1 MPEPKAKKEKVIS
14 LVKKINISKE
24 DLIGFLGTIGVEASI
39 NTSLEPDTVAKVY
52 AKFRKEVEKEEQRV
66 NKTVSFEEKFHVGI
80 SEAKEKMEK
89 DEEDKRL
96 KEEEER
102 IRKNIEE
109 ELRQKEAER
118 QRQELKAHLE
128 REKAI
133 EEAKERKKREKE
145 EKKSKAESTEPVEKQ
160 PVVTEAPVKDK
171 NLFKEKEEKPAEETA
186 IPVSSVLK
194 DKFKLDK
201 PITEILKTTEKKHEE
216 KPKPPFEKKPFDKS
230 KPPFERKPF
239 DKNKPPFERKPFDK
253 NKPPFERKPFDKNR
267 PPFDRNRTGAPGAGP
282 NKDNKFQKVSIS
294 DLKDK
299 RKNFSKPAD
308 GAPAK
313 PGDASLTRKVF
324 TPRTDGG
331 ISKPKFE
338 DEKRKRDKERDKKKF
353 EAEQERKRKLRLE
366 KGHRAKDISQKEID
380 EAIRDTFAKIGEDA
394 GPSSRSVAR
403 KRKKKEREIEEKK
416 IQEHAEANKNV
427 IKVTEFISTAEL
439 ANLMNLEVNELI
451 KASFKLG
458 MMVSINQRLEKDLIL
473 LLAEDFGYKIEFQ
486 SEYEEE
492 VLEEVQDT
500 PESLKPRS
508 PVVTIM
514 GHVDHGKTSLLDY
527 IRKANV
533 VAGEA
538 GGITQHIGAYKV
550 TLESGKEIAFLDT
563 PGHEAF
569 TAMRARGG
577 QAADI
582 VVLVVA
588 ADDSVMPQTVEAIN
602 HALAANVP
610 IVIAIN
616 KVDKPESNPDR
627 IKQQLADK
635 NILVEDW
642 GGKYQ
647 SVEISAKHGQNVDKL
662 LEKILLEAELLDLK
676 ANPDRNARAV
686 VLEAKLDKGKGPVAT
701 VLVQKG
707 TLKVGDIFIAG
718 VFSGKVK
725 AMFDER
731 ERKLEFAG
739 PSTPAQVLGFDGVPQ
754 AGDVFAVLD
763 TEREAK
769 EISTKRQQLKREQ
782 DFRQVKFITLDD
794 ISKQISE
801 GKQVE
806 LKIILKADFDGSA
819 EAIADSL
826 QKLTTSEA
834 KVTVIHKA
842 IGQISESDV
851 LLAEAS
857 SAIIIGFNVRPN
869 LNARKLAEKSSV
881 DIRLYNIIYQAI
893 EEVKMALEGLL
904 EPEKS
909 EEVTCTVEVRDVFK
923 VPKVGNI
930 AGCFVQDGKITRN
943 TKIRLLREG
952 LVIFDGNI
960 ASLKRI
966 KDDVREVDAGYE
978 CGIGLENFNDIKVG
992 DVIEG
997 YKIVETKRKLTTA

>member
-1 MPEPKAKKEKVIS
+1 MPEAKAKKEKVIS

-24 DLIGFLGTIGVEASI
+24 DLIGFLGTIGIEASI
-39 NTSLEPDTVAKVY
+39 NTSLEPDVVAKVY

-80 SEAKEKMEK
+80 SEAKEKIEK

-109 ELRQKEAER
+109 ELKAKEAER
-118 QRQELKAHLE
+118 KKQELKAHLE
-128 REKAI
+128 REKAL

-145 EKKSKAESTEPVEKQ
+145 EKKSKAAAAEQGVQEQKTATEKVEG
-160 PVVTEAPVKDK
+160 
-171 NLFKEKEEKPAEETA
+171 EKLEKPSEETEVK
-186 IPVSSVLK
+186 VSSLLK
-194 DKFKLDK
+194 DKFKLNK
-201 PITEILKTTEKKHEE
+201 PITEILKTDKRTPEKN
-216 KPKPPFEKKPFDKS
+216 KPQTHEKKPFDKQRGHS
-230 KPPFERKPF
+230 EKKPFERKPF
-239 DKNKPPFERKPFDK
+239 DRNKQGFDK
-253 NKPPFERKPFDKNR
+253 PRHGD
-267 PPFDRNRTGAPGAGP
+267 DRRRDG
-282 NKDNKFQKVSIS
+282 KDNKFQKVSIS

-299 RKNFSKPAD
+299 RKTFSKPSDTAP
-308 GAPAK
+308 PAK
-313 PGDASLTRKVF
+313 GDGSLTRKVF
-324 TPRTDGG
+324 TPRTDA
-331 ISKPKFE
+331 SKPKFE
-338 DEKRKRDKERDKKKF
+338 DDKRRRDKERDKKKF
-353 EAEQERKRKLRLE
+353 EAEQERKRKIRLE

-380 EAIRDTFAKIGEDA
+380 EAIRDTFAKIGEDG
-394 GPSSRSVAR
+394 GPSSRSLAR

-416 IQEHAEANKNV
+416 IQERAEASKNV
-427 IKVTEFISTAEL
+427 IKVTEFLSTAEL
-439 ANLMNLEVNELI
+439 ANLMGMEVNELI
-451 KASFKLG
+451 KATFKLG
-458 MMVSINQRLEKDLIL
+458 MMVSINQRLEKDLII
-473 LLAEDFGYKIEFQ
+473 LLAEEFGFKIEFQ

-492 VLEEVQDT
+492 ALEEAEDA
-500 PESLKPRS
+500 PETLKHRS

-577 QAADI
+577 QAADM

-610 IVIAIN
+610 IIIAIN
-616 KVDKPESNPDR
+616 KVDKPEANPDR

-635 NILVEDW
+635 NILVEEW

-647 SVEISAKHGQNVDKL
+647 SVEISAKHGKNVDQL

-676 ANPDRNARAV
+676 ANPDRNARGV
-686 VLEAKLDKGKGPVAT
+686 VLEAKLDKGKGSVAT

-731 ERKLEFAG
+731 EHKLEQVG
-739 PSTPAQVLGFDGVPQ
+739 PSSPAQILGFDGVPQ
-754 AGDVFAVLD
+754 AGDTFIVMD
-763 TEREAK
+763 SERHAK
-769 EISTKRQQLKREQ
+769 EISIKRQQLKREQ

-794 ISKQISE
+794 ISKQIQE

-826 QKLTTSEA
+826 QKLTTAEA

-857 SAIIIGFNVRPN
+857 NAIIIGFNVRPN
-869 LNARKLAEKSSV
+869 LNARKLAEKNNV

-893 EEVKMALEGLL
+893 EEVKSALEGLL

-923 VPKVGNI
+923 VPKIGNI
-930 AGCFVQDGKITRN
+930 AGCYVQDGKVTRN
-943 TKIRLLREG
+943 TKVRLLREG

-966 KDDVREVDAGYE
+966 KDDVREVEAGYE
-978 CGIGLENFNDIKVG
+978 CGIGLENFNDVKVG

-997 YKIVETKRKLTTA
+997 YRIVETKRKLTTA

>member
-1 MPEPKAKKEKVIS
+1 
-14 LVKKINISKE
+14 
-24 DLIGFLGTIGVEASI
+24 
-39 NTSLEPDTVAKVY
+39 
-52 AKFRKEVEKEEQRV
+52 
-66 NKTVSFEEKFHVGI
+66 
-80 SEAKEKMEK
+80 
-89 DEEDKRL
+89 
-96 KEEEER
+96 
-102 IRKNIEE
+102 
-109 ELRQKEAER
+109 
-118 QRQELKAHLE
+118 
-128 REKAI
+128 
-133 EEAKERKKREKE
+133 
-145 EKKSKAESTEPVEKQ
+145 
-160 PVVTEAPVKDK
+160 
-171 NLFKEKEEKPAEETA
+171 
-186 IPVSSVLK
+186 
-194 DKFKLDK
+194 
-201 PITEILKTTEKKHEE
+201 
-216 KPKPPFEKKPFDKS
+216 
-230 KPPFERKPF
+230 
-239 DKNKPPFERKPFDK
+239 
-253 NKPPFERKPFDKNR
+253 
-267 PPFDRNRTGAPGAGP
+267 
-282 NKDNKFQKVSIS
+282 
-294 DLKDK
+294 
-299 RKNFSKPAD
+299 
-308 GAPAK
+308 
-313 PGDASLTRKVF
+313 
-324 TPRTDGG
+324 
-331 ISKPKFE
+331 
-338 DEKRKRDKERDKKKF
+338 
-353 EAEQERKRKLRLE
+353 
-366 KGHRAKDISQKEID
+366 
-380 EAIRDTFAKIGEDA
+380 
-394 GPSSRSVAR
+394 
-403 KRKKKEREIEEKK
+403 
-416 IQEHAEANKNV
+416 
-427 IKVTEFISTAEL
+427 
-439 ANLMNLEVNELI
+439 MNLEVNELI

-473 LLAEDFGYKIEFQ
+473 LLAEDFGFKIEWQ

-492 VLEEVQDT
+492 VLEEVQDS

-550 TLESGKEIAFLDT
+550 TLDSGKEIAFLDT

-602 HALAANVP
+602 HALAASVP

-635 NILVEDW
+635 NILVEEW

-647 SVEISAKHGQNVDKL
+647 AVEISAKHGQNVDKL

-707 TLKVGDIFIAG
+707 TLKVGDIFVAG

-725 AMFDER
+725 AMYDER
-731 ERKLEFAG
+731 DHKLEEVG

-769 EISTKRQQLKREQ
+769 DISTKRQQLKREQ

-794 ISKQISE
+794 ISKQIAE

-857 SAIIIGFNVRPN
+857 NAIIIGFNVRPN

-881 DIRLYNIIYQAI
+881 DVRLYNIIYQAI

-930 AGCFVQDGKITRN
+930 AGCYVQDGKITRN
-943 TKIRLLREG
+943 TKVRLLREG
-952 LVIFDGNI
+952 LVIFDGII
-960 ASLKRI
+960 ASLKRV

>member
-24 DLIGFLGTIGVEASI
+24 DLIGFLGTIGVEAASI
-39 NTSLEPDTVAKVY
+39 NTSLEPDVVAKVY

-109 ELRQKEAER
+109 EVKQKESERQK
-118 QRQELKAHLE
+118 QELKAHLE

-133 EEAKERKKREKE
+133 EEAKEKKKREKD
-145 EKKSKAESTEPVEKQ
+145 EKRNKPAEVEQTEKDQVKEPV
-160 PVVTEAPVKDK
+160 
-171 NLFKEKEEKPAEETA
+171 KEKPAVKEEQTKPAEETTV
-186 IPVSSVLK
+186 PVSSVLK

-201 PITEILKTTEKKHEE
+201 PISEIIKTDKKPDDR
-216 KPKPPFEKKPFDKS
+216 PKPPFERKPFDKN

-267 PPFDRNRTGAPGAGP
+267 PPFDRNRPAGAPGAGP

-324 TPRTDGG
+324 TPRTDGL
-331 ISKPKFE
+331 SKPKFE

-366 KGHRAKDISQKEID
+366 KGHRSKDISQKEID

-403 KRKKKEREIEEKK
+403 KRKKKEREVEEKK

-427 IKVTEFISTAEL
+427 IKATEFISTSEL
-439 ANLMNLEVNELI
+439 ANAMNLEVNELI

-473 LLAEDFGYKIEFQ
+473 LLAEDFGFKIEWQ

-492 VLEEVQDT
+492 VLEETQDS
-500 PESLKPRS
+500 PESLISRS

-602 HALAANVP
+602 HALAASVP

-616 KVDKPESNPDR
+616 KVDKPESNPER

-635 NILVEDW
+635 NILVEEW

-647 SVEISAKHGQNVDKL
+647 AVEISAKHGKNVDTL
-662 LEKILLEAELLDLK
+662 LEKILLEAEILDLK

-707 TLKVGDIFIAG
+707 TLKIGDIFVAG

-725 AMFDER
+725 AMYDER
-731 ERKLEFAG
+731 DRKLEEVG

-754 AGDVFAVLD
+754 AGDVFAVLNS
-763 TEREAK
+763 EREAK
-769 EISTKRQQLKREQ
+769 EISIKRQQLKREQ

-794 ISKQISE
+794 ISRQIAE

-826 QKLTTSEA
+826 QKLTTTEA

-857 SAIIIGFNVRPN
+857 NAIIIGFNVRPN
-869 LNARKLAEKSSV
+869 LNARKLAEKHSV
-881 DIRLYNIIYQAI
+881 DVRLYNIIYQAI
-893 EEVKMALEGLL
+893 EEVRMALEGLL

-923 VPKVGNI
+923 VPKIGNI
-930 AGCFVQDGKITRN
+930 AGSFVQDGKITRN
-943 TKIRLLREG
+943 TKVRLLREG

-966 KDDVREVDAGYE
+966 KDDVREVEAGYE